1 MRNNKNNTTLRLENI
16 ISFFRN
22 ITSYFTGKAKTI
34 TLVLTIIMLS
44 FTNITLYSSNI
55 FNNPYVSA
63 LSYQSSVGVG
73 FTFDPTLSVSLS
85 SSDLVISNL
94 VPGSTL
100 DSNVI
105 NVSVAS
111 NASYGYAL
119 STIVN
124 GNNSNLTHS
133 NGTNI
138 FSSIDTNADLSS
150 LDNSEDTNIWG
161 YSYKDN
167 TVASPTWSNYNGLSN
182 SNGTTLI
189 NTNSNTSSN
198 LDFKIAAKAGS
209 TQPSGEYTGTI
220 NFIAIS
226 KVAPMSLLDSFIAS
240 GAEQLNGYFKMQD
253 MTHSICQNVDIEES
267 ELQLID
273 IRDYKIYW
281 VAKLKDGNCWMTQN
295 LDLDIDDTKTYT
307 HYDTDLGW
315 TTNDETATW
324 KPTEG
329 HSTINFVWTTVPGWQ
344 NSDTEPYS
352 ASPGDMY
359 FYTSNSSGA
368 DIQYYSLQECV
379 SANHTDCPHYSTG
392 NYYNWPA
399 AIASN
404 NANNFSSSNA
414 PDSICSTGWRLPY
427 ISNDEFGN
435 VLVNYGI
442 ISASSPIS
450 QYVDDGFNRIRQN
463 PLYFTRANCITNAN
477 RPSWQLKGTTG
488 YYWAATIE
496 STSSKTLEI
505 NSNSLRPKSNYTRR
519 DGFSIR
525 CLAR

>member
-198 LDFKIAAKAGS
+198 LDFKIAAKSSNTQAGG
-209 TQPSGEYTGTI
+209 TYTGGQCRG
-220 NFIAIS
+220 S
-226 KVAPMSLLDSFIAS
+226 R
-240 GAEQLNGYFKMQD
+240 Y
-253 MTHSICQNVDIEES
+253 
-267 ELQLID
+267 
-273 IRDYKIYW
+273 
-281 VAKLKDGNCWMTQN
+281 
-295 LDLDIDDTKTYT
+295 
-307 HYDTDLGW
+307 
-315 TTNDETATW
+315 
-324 KPTEG
+324 
-329 HSTINFVWTTVPGWQ
+329 
-344 NSDTEPYS
+344 
-352 ASPGDMY
+352 
-359 FYTSNSSGA
+359 
-368 DIQYYSLQECV
+368 
-379 SANHTDCPHYSTG
+379 
-392 NYYNWPA
+392 
-399 AIASN
+399 
-404 NANNFSSSNA
+404 
-414 PDSICSTGWRLPY
+414 
-427 ISNDEFGN
+427 
-435 VLVNYGI
+435 
-442 ISASSPIS
+442 
-450 QYVDDGFNRIRQN
+450 
-463 PLYFTRANCITNAN
+463 
-477 RPSWQLKGTTG
+477 
-488 YYWAATIE
+488 
-496 STSSKTLEI
+496 
-505 NSNSLRPKSNYTRR
+505 
-519 DGFSIR
+519 
-525 CLAR
+525 